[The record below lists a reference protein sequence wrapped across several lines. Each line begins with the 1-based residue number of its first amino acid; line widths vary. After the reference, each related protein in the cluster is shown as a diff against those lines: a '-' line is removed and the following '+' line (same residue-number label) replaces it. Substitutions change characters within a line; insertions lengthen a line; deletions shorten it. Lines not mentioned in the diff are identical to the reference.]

1 MGIDGVIFTIF
12 AALKIPGL
20 IGFDSG

>member
-1 MGIDGVIFTIF
+1 MFVFL

-20 IGFDSG
+20 IMTFKNWGRLKG